1 MRKSKRAS
9 KLTNPPK
16 KHIEV
21 KEGPSTNL
29 DASVQTDQ
37 LLETGPVL
45 APAPATCS
53 PSSPAVRFSP
63 SPRVPLPAARQRQ
76 TQVGL
81 SPQAGLPVVALTV
94 HEQPSQ
100 ALPRLAR
107 VGLSPA
113 PFYTSRLTEPGRGS
127 HRRIVTGRVG
137 GCPLPRKPL
146 ILCLPA
152 SCAPTP
158 AALAQTDSGKDMKR
172 GAGLL
177 SMADHDPGKYHL
189 AFLCVF

>member
-16 KHIEV
+16 KHIEI

-137 GCPLPRKPL
+137 GCP
-146 ILCLPA
+146 PA
-152 SCAPTP
+152 SEAINLVSPGLLCSHPSRPGTDGLGKGHEKGP
-158 AALAQTDSGKDMKR
+158 WAALHG
-172 GAGLL
+172 G
-177 SMADHDPGKYHL
+177 P
-189 AFLCVF
+189 